1 MVSGRRS
8 KKSSVGAPAA
18 TSPLSGLIERQN
30 LRRLAGGRSFERG
43 EDYFAGGRV
52 GDLAE
57 DRGKVVAEV
66 HGTRTYRVALWA
78 EGGALEY
85 SCTCPVGQDGDF
97 CKHCVAVGLT
107 WLDPGRDAPKALR
120 KREKP
125 SVTMKDVRGWLAN
138 QDPQKLVDLLME
150 QAMADGRLQQ
160 RLVLEVARR
169 GGKGLDLRTYRR
181 AIDAAVNVADFVD
194 YEEAFDYAH
203 GIEEAVKGIA
213 ALLKDGYAVEVI
225 ELAEYALERVEGAI
239 EHMDDSDGHM
249 SGILEQLQ
257 TLHLT
262 ACKQAKP
269 DPEALAKRLFAW
281 ELRTEWD
288 TFYGA
293 AATYADILGTSGL
306 ATYRKLAEAEWARVP
321 ARGPADQRRDDFG
334 KRFRITHIME
344 TLATQTGDVE
354 ARVAVKQRDLSSSY
368 AHLQIA
374 EIYKEAKQPDRA
386 LEWAERGIRA
396 FPKNPDPRLQD
407 FLAEEYHRRKRHDEA
422 MAMIWTQYA
431 AQPYLETYQ
440 KLKQHADRIGQ
451 WTPWREK
458 ALAAARQVIAAAKQ
472 QASRGSWAW
481 AERADHSEL
490 VRIFLWEKDVDAVWA
505 EAKAGGCARDLWLEL
520 AARREKDHP
529 EDALT
534 VYQAQ
539 VEPTL
544 NRKNNDAYREA
555 IGLLRKARTLLVR
568 LNREKDFGD
577 FLATLRLTHKPK
589 RNFMKLLDHARW

>member
-1 MVSGRRS
+1 MTQGRS
-8 KKSSVGAPAA
+8 KSSGAGGPAA
-18 TSPLSGLIERQN
+18 PSPLNGLIDRKAM
-30 LRRLAGGRSFERG
+30 RRLAGARSFERG
-43 EDYFAGGRV
+43 EGYFAGGRV
-52 GDLAE
+52 RSVAE
-57 DRGKVVAEV
+57 DRGKIAAEV
-66 HGTRTYRVALWA
+66 RGTHIYRVALWA
-78 EGGALEY
+78 EDSALEY
-85 SCTCPVGQDGDF
+85 SCTCPMGQDGEF
-97 CKHCVAVGLT
+97 CKHCVAVGLA
-107 WLDPGRDAPKALR
+107 WLDPAGGAPRVAP

-125 SVTMKDVRGWLAN
+125 SVTMDDVRTWLAGRN
-138 QDPQKLVDLLME
+138 QQDLVDLLME
-150 QAMADGRLQQ
+150 QAMADGRLRQ
-160 RLVLEVARR
+160 RLLLEVART
-169 GGKGLDLRTYRR
+169 GAKGIDLRAYRR
-181 AIDAAVNVADFVD
+181 AIDVAVNAGGFVD

-203 GIEEAVKGIA
+203 GIEEAVKGIG
-213 ALLKDGYAVEVI
+213 ALLKDGHAVQVI

-249 SGILEQLQ
+249 SGILEQIQ

-281 ELRTEWD
+281 ELRAEWD

-293 AATYADILGTSGL
+293 AVTYADVLGTSGL

-321 ARGPADQRRDDFG
+321 ARGPADQLRDDFG
-334 KRFRITHIME
+334 TRFRITHIME
-344 TLATQTGDVE
+344 TLAVQTGDVE
-354 ARVAVKQRDLSSSY
+354 ARVAVKQRDLSSPY
-368 AHLQIA
+368 THLQIA

-396 FPKNPDPRLQD
+396 FSKNPDPRLQD

-422 MAMIWTQYA
+422 MAMIWAQYA

-451 WTPWREK
+451 WTSWREK
-458 ALAAARQVIAAAKQ
+458 ALAAVRQVIVAAKR
-472 QASRGSWAW
+472 QASRGAWAW
-481 AERADHSEL
+481 EERADHSEV
-490 VRIFLWEKDVDAVWA
+490 VRIFLWEKDVDAAWA